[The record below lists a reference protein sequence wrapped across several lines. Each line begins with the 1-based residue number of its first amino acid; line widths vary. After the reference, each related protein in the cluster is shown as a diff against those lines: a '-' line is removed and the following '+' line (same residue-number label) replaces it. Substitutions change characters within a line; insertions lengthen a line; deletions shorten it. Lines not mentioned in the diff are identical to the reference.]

1 MLNTTLS
8 FIFFHKNGEPLPFC
22 TITQKLECSATNQ
35 GSPHCVPLGVL
46 WGLITISQVIEKCLN
61 YHSVMR
67 ISHQFCS
74 SCAIGL
80 KEYEIH
86 ETRYRMLMHEL
97 HDIAELWLHE
107 KGERCVLTCWIIYEF
122 YIRLQEKSTRKTKQ
136 QTQAILNN
144 SQNNY

>member
-122 YIRLQEKSTRKTKQ
+122 YIRLQEKSTRQTKQ
-136 QTQAILNN
+136 QTHAMHTDT
-144 SQNNY
+144 